1 MREIKTYK
9 SGYIIKENK
18 ALAIKESLHSILYL
32 KFYKKT
38 HHSFILLREK
48 EKARRVYI
56 YFMSPKSDGWL

>member
-18 ALAIKESLHSILYL
+18 ALAIKKSLHSILYL

-38 HHSFILLREK
+38 HHSFVLLREK
-48 EKARRVYI
+48 EKART
-56 YFMSPKSDGWL
+56 G